1 MTNLRNKLEV
11 AFFCVDKRIT
21 FALYFK
27 LLTKKKRKMSADF
40 DKISYALG
48 MNMGNSFRSSGIK
61 ELDVNEFSQA
71 IDDVMKGASLKMSYD
86 EAKQVMSDFFAKLQE
101 ERLIINKKAGE
112 EFLKI
117 NKERPGVKTTDSGI
131 QYEVLQE
138 GTGAKPKATDSVK
151 VHYEGKLI
159 DGQIFDSS
167 IKRGEPASFGLNQVI
182 PGWTEALQLM
192 PVGSKYR
199 IYIPSH
205 LAYGERG
212 AGEMIE
218 PNSTLVFDVE
228 LLDIV

>member
-1 MTNLRNKLEV
+1 MSGKELHLQLN
-11 AFFCVDKRIT
+11 CRI
-21 FALYFK
+21 
-27 LLTKKKRKMSADF
+27 LTKLKDKLKMDHKSKDF

-61 ELDVNEFSQA
+61 ELDVTEFAQA
-71 IDDVMKGASLKMSYD
+71 INDVLKGDSLKMSYD
-86 EAKQVMSDFFAKLQE
+86 EAKEVMNDFFTRLQE
-101 ERLIINKKAGE
+101 EKLVINKKAGE
-112 EFLKI
+112 EFLRI
-117 NKERPGVKTTDSGI
+117 NKERPGVQSTSSGI
-131 QYEVLQE
+131 QYEILKNGE
-138 GTGAKPKATDSVK
+138 GAKPKATDKVK

-199 IYIPSH
+199 IYIPSD
-205 LAYGERG
+205 LGYGERG

-218 PNSTLVFDVE
+218 PNSTLIFDVE
-228 LLDIV
+228 LLDIL

>member
-1 MTNLRNKLEV
+1 
-11 AFFCVDKRIT
+11 
-21 FALYFK
+21 
-27 LLTKKKRKMSADF
+27 MSNESNRL

-61 ELDVNEFSQA
+61 ELDIQEFAQA
-71 IDDVMKGASLKMSYD
+71 IDDVLKGNDLKLSYD
-86 EAKQVMSDFFAKLQE
+86 EAKEVMNVFFTRLQE
-101 ERLIINKKAGE
+101 EKLMINKKAGE
-112 EFLKI
+112 EFLRI
-117 NKERPGVKTTDSGI
+117 NKERPGIKTTDSGI
-131 QYEVLQE
+131 QYEILKE
-138 GTGAKPKATDSVK
+138 GNGKKPRATDQVK

-167 IKRGEPASFGLNQVI
+167 VKRGEPTTFGLNQVI

-199 IYIPSH
+199 IFIPSE

-228 LLDIV
+228 LLDIL

>member
-1 MTNLRNKLEV
+1 
-11 AFFCVDKRIT
+11 
-21 FALYFK
+21 
-27 LLTKKKRKMSADF
+27 MSNESKGF

-48 MNMGNSFRSSGIK
+48 LNMGNSFRSSGIK
-61 ELDVNEFSQA
+61 DLDIQEFAQA
-71 IDDVMKGASLKMSYD
+71 IDDVLKGNSLKISYD
-86 EAKQVMSDFFAKLQE
+86 EAKEVMNDFFSRLQE
-101 ERLIINKKAGE
+101 EKLTINKKAGE

-117 NKERPGVKTTDSGI
+117 NKERPGIKTTSSGV
-131 QYEVLQE
+131 QYEVIKE
-138 GTGAKPKATDSVK
+138 GTGKKPKATDTVK

-167 IKRGEPASFGLNQVI
+167 IQRGEPATFGLNQVI

-192 PVGSKYR
+192 PIGSKYR
-199 IYIPSH
+199 IYLPSE